1 LDLLAIVALALFWG
15 LNWPAVRTVLFELPP
30 WTFRAVGLGA
40 GALFLFAFATL
51 RGHRLTLRREEV
63 APVLVAGFFT
73 VTAFNLLLAFAQ
85 LAAPTS
91 RAVIV
96 TYTLPVW
103 TVIFAWIFLGERL
116 DRRRWLGLGFGIA
129 GLVALGWPLVSAGSF
144 SVGLLLALLAGMG
157 WALGTIVMKRFPVAT
172 PPMTLTAWQLAGGSF
187 VAAIGMAVFE
197 PQVLAT
203 GIAWSEFRP
212 ETWIALF
219 HHIVFSQSLA
229 YMIWYRLLS
238 RLPAGTLSLSTLMVP
253 AIGVVSSVLF
263 LGETPTAAD
272 FAGLALMTLA
282 AGAVMMPT
290 RRPPS
295 G

>member
-96 TYTLPVW
+96 TFTMPIW
-103 TVIFAWIFLGERL
+103 AVIFAWIFLGERL

>member
-1 LDLLAIVALALFWG
+1 VSSPLKGHDMAAMPRRGLDLLAIVALALFWG

-73 VTAFNLLLAFAQ
+73 VTAFNQ
-85 LAAPTS
+85 LAAPPS

-96 TYTLPVW
+96 TFAMPIW
-103 TVIFAWIFLGERL
+103 AVIFAWIFLGERL

-157 WALGTIVMKRFPVAT
+157 WALGTIV
-172 PPMTLTAWQLAGGSF
+172 
-187 VAAIGMAVFE
+187 
-197 PQVLAT
+197 
-203 GIAWSEFRP
+203 
-212 ETWIALF
+212 
-219 HHIVFSQSLA
+219 
-229 YMIWYRLLS
+229 
-238 RLPAGTLSLSTLMVP
+238 
-253 AIGVVSSVLF
+253 
-263 LGETPTAAD
+263 
-272 FAGLALMTLA
+272 
-282 AGAVMMPT
+282 
-290 RRPPS
+290 
-295 G
+295 

>member
-1 LDLLAIVALALFWG
+1 
-15 LNWPAVRTVLFELPP
+15 
-30 WTFRAVGLGA
+30 
-40 GALFLFAFATL
+40 
-51 RGHRLTLRREEV
+51 
-63 APVLVAGFFT
+63 
-73 VTAFNLLLAFAQ
+73 
-85 LAAPTS
+85 
-91 RAVIV
+91 
-96 TYTLPVW
+96 
-103 TVIFAWIFLGERL
+103 
-116 DRRRWLGLGFGIA
+116 
-129 GLVALGWPLVSAGSF
+129 
-144 SVGLLLALLAGMG
+144 MG